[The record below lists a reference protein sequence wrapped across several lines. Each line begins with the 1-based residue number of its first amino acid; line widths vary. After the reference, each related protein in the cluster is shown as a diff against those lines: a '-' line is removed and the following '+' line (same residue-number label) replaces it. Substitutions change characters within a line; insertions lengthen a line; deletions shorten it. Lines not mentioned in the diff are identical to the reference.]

1 MPWPTNQRREKF
13 PKMLTHPLSLKEVEA
28 VVAGAAMLLA
38 TLIIKFLK
46 NRKIFHFLNHLLIDI
61 RNLRKATKGDLNIQP
76 DMRKKTKVTAF
87 SRRLEALR
95 RRRTWAGLNNR
106 STPTKKTQ
114 STSVS
119 ESPCKIT
126 AMPGCNN
133 SKNLTSQTR
142 TQSPITDPT
151 TQRTCKIRVPMALT
165 RTWLATTLKET

>member
-46 NRKIFHFLNHLLIDI
+46 NHI